1 MSTEHDGNLVIDKIH
16 DRFERFRILRGN
28 DESTDSILEEI
39 GAKGRREEIIVQ
51 ELTFRDPLAFP
62 DRFQESHRLL
72 FRAVEVLDRNGFRS
86 PALPNLGPL
95 GFFASWAVEQVTRI
109 IVRSYQETIVDS
121 ARNLYARREARCKR
135 EDPQRRILALARIDA
150 DRLAPAYKGSLLG
163 FPTFIIAALIPLIAA
178 AFQGLGP
185 HLLERGFIIGA
196 AIFSFL
202 VFGALA
208 WIMLRAA
215 AIAHRRIELTVEQPL
230 AALWETIGGC
240 GEPPTDDARTIA
252 FVAIVLTA
260 LGWLVIPVVIGVV
273 AGGLVG

>member
-95 GFFASWAVEQVTRI
+95 GFFAGWAVEQVTRI

-178 AFQGLGP
+178 AFQALGP

-196 AIFSFL
+196 AIFSFI

-252 FVAIVLTA
+252 FVAIILTA

>member
-1 MSTEHDGNLVIDKIH
+1 MSTEHDDNLVIDKIH

-135 EDPQRRILALARIDA
+135 EDPQRRVIALARIDA

-196 AIFSFL
+196 AVFSFL

-252 FVAIVLTA
+252 FVAIILTA

-273 AGGLVG
+273 AGGLV